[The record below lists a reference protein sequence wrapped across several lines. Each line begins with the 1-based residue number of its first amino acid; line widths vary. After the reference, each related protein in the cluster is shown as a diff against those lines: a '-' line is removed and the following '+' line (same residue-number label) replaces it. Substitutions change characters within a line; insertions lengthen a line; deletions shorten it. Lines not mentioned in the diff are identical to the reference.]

1 MATRKRDDD
10 MFADDDDLGGLL
22 DSPGRSAPIRPS
34 AVKKKDGGI
43 MDDLLGKDNV
53 DRLLQKPGNG
63 GGADRQF
70 KLDKKYTKS
79 AGKFYH
85 FKTLVVLILTLK
97 ALARQWVALDTAIL
111 QSLRSIMLKS
121 VSPFFFIS
129 ILMVAMYLNVGLPLG
144 LAPTSTSSTVL
155 VI

>member
-1 MATRKRDDD
+1 M
-10 MFADDDDLGGLL
+10 
-22 DSPGRSAPIRPS
+22 I
-34 AVKKKDGGI
+34 I
-43 MDDLLGKDNV
+43 
-53 DRLLQKPGNG
+53 NG